1 MLALNLNFAALSI
14 ELILLISGIGIFLID
29 KFSRNKNYAF
39 YLTLVVLSIGFIF
52 LLFTPFG
59 EFTSA
64 YKTDFYSNTLKFI
77 LFISFFLVIII
88 SYSYL
93 QDYKALNFGEYYGLL
108 LFSMMGAFIMLSSQ
122 DLLTLFLG
130 LELMSIPVYFLIGS
144 SYVYKKNSLEGALKY
159 FIAGAISSLLFLL
172 GLGIVYYLIG
182 SLYLKDLFVKLVQNT
197 YKKELFIGFLFFLG
211 AFSIKLS
218 FVPFHMWAPD
228 AYESA
233 PLPITA
239 FLASL
244 IKLAI
249 FGALIKLIILG
260 YAPLRIDLGNL
271 LAPISLLTIFL
282 GALMAIKQ
290 DNIVR
295 MLAYSSIAHAGYA
308 SLGIVAGDYMGY
320 GFSLFYIL
328 VYLFMTIGTFS
339 LLIYLVRL
347 ERSFLYIPA
356 LSGLGKGF
364 PMVSFLILLFFF
376 SLAGVPPTAG
386 FMAKFYLFIMLLKS
400 NYVGIAILALL
411 FSVMGAY
418 PYLRVLKVIYM
429 EKPIYDQITKKN
441 YGFSLLFV
449 VIFCA
454 FIIIWLGVYPSPVVD
469 FIQRTLYLYL
479 SFLYFHF

>member
-1 MLALNLNFAALSI
+1 MFALNLNFAALSL
-14 ELILLISGIGIFLID
+14 ELILLISGIGIFLVDRFI
-29 KFSRNKNYAF
+29 KNKNYAF
-39 YLTLVVLSIGFIF
+39 YLILVVLTVGFIF

-59 EFTSA
+59 EFTGA

-77 LFISFFLVIII
+77 LLIAFALVIFA

-108 LFSMMGAFIMLSSQ
+108 LFSIMGAFIMLSSQ

-130 LELMSIPVYFLIGS
+130 IELMSIPVYFLIGAG
-144 SYVYKKNSLEGALKY
+144 YVYKINSLEGALKY

-182 SLYLKDLFVKLVQNT
+182 SLYLKDIFVKLTQNV
-197 YKKELFIGFLFFLG
+197 YKKELLIGFLFFLS

-249 FGALIKLIILG
+249 FGALIKIIILG
-260 YAPLRIDLGNL
+260 YAPLRIDLGNI

-295 MLAYSSIAHAGYA
+295 MLAYSSISHAGYA
-308 SLGIVAGDYMGY
+308 SLGIVAGDYLGY

-328 VYLFMTIGTFS
+328 VYLFMTLGSFS
-339 LLIYLVRL
+339 LLIYLIRI

-356 LSGLGKGF
+356 LSGISKNLSL
-364 PMVSFLILLFFF
+364 VSFLILLFFF

-400 NYVGIAILALL
+400 NYFGVALLALL

-429 EKPIYDQITKKN
+429 DKPIYNNVTKKN
-441 YGFSLLFV
+441 YGFSLFFV